1 MRLKNYVASSISE
14 AMLLIKN
21 ELGPDAIIISTENEN
36 GLVKVVAALD
46 EKENIDFNSA
56 EELEIIPSRQRFDD
70 SRLRDCLDYHGVIPV
85 VSERILAY
93 CRNQSLEQG
102 ISDEQRLVMSC
113 FREMFKFGSLL
124 DLTCPVKMFMG
135 VPGSGKSTTIAKVA
149 TQARFE
155 GLRSCII
162 STDNVRAGA
171 NNQLEAFAKILETD
185 FFFCKGERSLYEAVR
200 SAKRTYQL
208 ILIDTPGVNP
218 FIQSEIENLHNQIEG
233 ELPKDGAK
241 VVIIDD
247 VITTGGSTLSVVEAL
262 RRGKNGKRAEV
273 LGVFTVFDWDFTVVN
288 KKFEDAGVSKT
299 RITTME
305 SVVRYGIEHG
315 LLLGCPV

>member
-1 MRLKNYVASSISE
+1 MRLKNYVAANISE
-14 AMLLIKN
+14 AMLLVKN

-70 SRLRDCLDYHGVIPV
+70 THLRDCLDYHGVIPV

-218 FIQSEIENLHNQIEG
+218 FIQGEIDNLHNQ
-233 ELPKDGAK
+233 
-241 VVIIDD
+241 
-247 VITTGGSTLSVVEAL
+247 T
-262 RRGKNGKRAEV
+262 
-273 LGVFTVFDWDFTVVN
+273 
-288 KKFEDAGVSKT
+288 
-299 RITTME
+299 
-305 SVVRYGIEHG
+305 
-315 LLLGCPV
+315 

>member
-1 MRLKNYVASSISE
+1 MRLKNYVAASISE

-70 SRLRDCLDYHGVIPV
+70 THLRDCLDYHGVIPV

-93 CRNQSLEQG
+93 CRNLSLEHG
-102 ISDEQRLVMSC
+102 ISDEHRLVMSC

-208 ILIDTPGVNP
+208 ILIDTPGINP
-218 FIQSEIENLHNQIEG
+218 FIQSEIDNLHNQTEAI
-233 ELPKDGAK
+233 KSD
-241 VVIIDD
+241 IILTVD
-247 VITTGGSTLSVVEAL
+247 A
-262 RRGKNGKRAEV
+262 GKNSFEAVEIAEIFNQF
-273 LGVFTVFDWDFTVVN
+273 GVKYLLPTRLDLTRRIGSLLSI
-288 KKFEDAGVSKT
+288 AGCCRMGFCAASVSSSIA
-299 RITTME
+299 RGMAPITAKNL
-305 SVVRYGIEHG
+305 SKLI
-315 LLLGCPV
+315 LS

>member
-1 MRLKNYVASSISE
+1 MRLKNYVAASISE

-70 SRLRDCLDYHGVIPV
+70 THLRDCLDYHGVIPV

-93 CRNQSLEQG
+93 CRNLSLEHG
-102 ISDEQRLVMSC
+102 ISDEHRLVMSC

-218 FIQSEIENLHNQIEG
+218 FIQSEIDNLHNQTEAI
-233 ELPKDGAK
+233 KSD
-241 VVIIDD
+241 IILTVD
-247 VITTGGSTLSVVEAL
+247 A
-262 RRGKNGKRAEV
+262 GKNSFEAVEIAEIFNQF
-273 LGVFTVFDWDFTVVN
+273 GVKYLLPTRLDLTRRIGSLLSI
-288 KKFEDAGVSKT
+288 AGCCRMGFCASSVSSSIA
-299 RITTME
+299 RGMAPITAKNL
-305 SVVRYGIEHG
+305 SKLI
-315 LLLGCPV
+315 LS